1 MKYVTIFVLGLA
13 TIYAVLAE
21 DSLQKPKQVC
31 KIVNVRPLT
40 KEELEAKGISPQ
52 INYGTIYLQQLVCQP
67 KEQPK

>member
-21 DSLQKPKQVC
+21 DNLQKPKQVC

-40 KEELEAKGISPQ
+40 KEELEARGVPQ
-52 INYGTIYLQQLVCQP
+52 INYGTIYLQELVCQP
-67 KEQPK
+67 KEQSK

>member
-40 KEELEAKGISPQ
+40 KEELEARGVAQ

>member
-21 DSLQKPKQVC
+21 DNLQKPQQVC

-40 KEELEAKGISPQ
+40 KEELEARGVPQ
-52 INYGTIYLQQLVCQP
+52 INYGTIYLQELVCQP
-67 KEQPK
+67 KENTK

>member
-40 KEELEAKGISPQ
+40 KEELEARGVPQ
-52 INYGTIYLQQLVCQP
+52 INYGTIFLQELVCQP
-67 KEQPK
+67 KENTK

>member
-13 TIYAVLAE
+13 TICAVLAE

-40 KEELEAKGISPQ
+40 KEELEAKGLPQ
-52 INYGTIYLQQLVCQP
+52 INYGTIYLQELVCQP

>member
-1 MKYVTIFVLGLA
+1 LKYVTIFVLGLA

-40 KEELEAKGISPQ
+40 KEELEARGVPQ
-52 INYGTIYLQQLVCQP
+52 INYGTIFLQELVCQP
-67 KEQPK
+67 KENTK

>member
-13 TIYAVLAE
+13 TIYAVLAQ

-40 KEELEAKGISPQ
+40 KEELEARGVPQ
-52 INYGTIYLQQLVCQP
+52 INYGTIFLQELVCQP
-67 KEQPK
+67 KENTK

>member
-13 TIYAVLAE
+13 TIYAVLAQ
-21 DSLQKPKQVC
+21 DNLQKPKQVC

-40 KEELEAKGISPQ
+40 KEELEAKGVPQ
-52 INYGTIYLQQLVCQP
+52 INYGTIYLQELVCQP

>member
-1 MKYVTIFVLGLA
+1 MGLA

-40 KEELEAKGISPQ
+40 KEELEAKGVPQ

>member
-1 MKYVTIFVLGLA
+1 MLGLA

-21 DSLQKPKQVC
+21 DNLQKPKQVC

-40 KEELEAKGISPQ
+40 KEELEAKGVPQ
-52 INYGTIYLQQLVCQP
+52 INYGTIYLQELVCQP

>member
-1 MKYVTIFVLGLA
+1 LKYVTIFVLGLA

-40 KEELEAKGISPQ
+40 KEELEAKGVPQ
-52 INYGTIYLQQLVCQP
+52 INYGTIYLQELICQP
-67 KEQPK
+67 KEQSK

>member
-1 MKYVTIFVLGLA
+1 LKYVTIFVLVLA

-40 KEELEAKGISPQ
+40 KEELEARGVPQ

-67 KEQPK
+67 KEQSK

>member
-21 DSLQKPKQVC
+21 DSLQKPKQIC

-40 KEELEAKGISPQ
+40 KEELEARGVPQ
-52 INYGTIYLQQLVCQP
+52 INYGTIYLQELVCQP
-67 KEQPK
+67 KGDKK

>member
-40 KEELEAKGISPQ
+40 KEELEAKGLPQ
-52 INYGTIYLQQLVCQP
+52 INYGTIYLQELVCQP

>member
-13 TIYAVLAE
+13 AIYAVLAE

-40 KEELEAKGISPQ
+40 KEELEAKGVPQ
-52 INYGTIYLQQLVCQP
+52 INYGTIYLQELVCQP
-67 KEQPK
+67 KEQSK

>member
-1 MKYVTIFVLGLA
+1 MKTLTIFLVGLL
-13 TIYAVLAE
+13 TISALAE
-21 DSLQKPKQVC
+21 EAPRKIC

-67 KEQPK
+67 KEQSK

>member
-13 TIYAVLAE
+13 TIYTVLAE

-40 KEELEAKGISPQ
+40 KEELEAKGVPQ
-52 INYGTIYLQQLVCQP
+52 INYGTIYLQQLICQP
-67 KEQPK
+67 KENTK

>member
-1 MKYVTIFVLGLA
+1 LKYVTIFVLGLA

-40 KEELEAKGISPQ
+40 KEELEARGVPQ

-67 KEQPK
+67 KENTK

>member
-40 KEELEAKGISPQ
+40 KEELEAKGLPQ
-52 INYGTIYLQQLVCQP
+52 INYGTIYLQELICQP

>member
-1 MKYVTIFVLGLA
+1 MLSLA

-21 DSLQKPKQVC
+21 DNLQKPQQVC

-40 KEELEAKGISPQ
+40 KEELEAKGVPQ

-67 KEQPK
+67 KEQSK

>member
-21 DSLQKPKQVC
+21 DNLQKPKQVC

-40 KEELEAKGISPQ
+40 KEELEAKGVPQ
-52 INYGTIYLQQLVCQP
+52 INYGTIYLQELVCQP

>member
-1 MKYVTIFVLGLA
+1 VLGLA

-21 DSLQKPKQVC
+21 DNLQKPQQVC

-40 KEELEAKGISPQ
+40 KEELEAQGVPE

-67 KEQPK
+67 KEQSK

>member
-1 MKYVTIFVLGLA
+1 VLGLA

-40 KEELEAKGISPQ
+40 KEELEAKGLPQ
-52 INYGTIYLQQLVCQP
+52 INYGTIYLQELICQP

>member
-21 DSLQKPKQVC
+21 DSLQKPKQIC

-40 KEELEAKGISPQ
+40 KEELEARGLPQ
-52 INYGTIYLQQLVCQP
+52 INYGTIYLQELVCQP
-67 KEQPK
+67 KGDKK

>member
-1 MKYVTIFVLGLA
+1 LKYVTIFVLGLA

-21 DSLQKPKQVC
+21 DNLQKPKQVC

-40 KEELEAKGISPQ
+40 KEELEAKGVPQ

-67 KEQPK
+67 KEQSK

>member
-1 MKYVTIFVLGLA
+1 MGLA

-40 KEELEAKGISPQ
+40 KEELEAKGLPQ
-52 INYGTIYLQQLVCQP
+52 INYGTIYLQELVCQP